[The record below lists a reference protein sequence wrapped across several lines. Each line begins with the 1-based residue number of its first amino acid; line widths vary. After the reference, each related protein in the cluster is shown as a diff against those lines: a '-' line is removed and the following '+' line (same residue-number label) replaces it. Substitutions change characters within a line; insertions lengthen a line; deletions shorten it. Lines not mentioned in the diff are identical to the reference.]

1 MRLLLLIIIFST
13 AHAAVFTD
21 TGNTGYCA
29 GWGIQ
34 GQTPGGQTV
43 EQCHAILDPVVE
55 NGGACMSSGS
65 NPRIT
70 PAYATQ
76 AECENPANGDTC
88 CNHANC
94 DQACEWTSLTGD
106 APYNTIFEAGSCAF
120 CTSSSLNSGSAAQYL
135 AEASP
140 SGDVIPPLDVISVD
154 PGEVST
160 LDRARWTV
168 ASANCGSKFVLQTN
182 GDTWG
187 HTCKTCDRDVFIEK
201 YSSSHGLEITTIDG
215 VNRYTRKSEL
225 DNNKGVVHGKCC
237 INPHHSVCAAMLS
250 EYLKKCEGEGGQ
262 TKGSGVHCLGT
273 STNDYACTFGY
284 NNQICENGGTPTG
297 TCAWNDNLYACTG
310 CSCVCTAGYSGP
322 NCGTGDACTAA
333 ADGNVC
339 QNGGTVIGTTGSCG
353 CSCATGFSGDNCEI
367 VD

>member
-1 MRLLLLIIIFST
+1 MRLLLLFIIFST

-21 TGNTGYCA
+21 TGNFGSCA
-29 GWGIQ
+29 GWDVLAQ
-34 GQTPGGQTV
+34 VAATETECQ
-43 EQCHAILDPVVE
+43 AILGPAVE
-55 NGGACMSSGS
+55 NGGACTGTS
-65 NPRIT
+65 NGRIT

-76 AECENPANGDTC
+76 AECEDPANGNTC
-88 CNHANC
+88 CGTATC
-94 DQACEWTSLTGD
+94 DQACVWKPLTG
-106 APYNTIFEAGSCAF
+106 
-120 CTSSSLNSGSAAQYL
+120 TSPHYAVMRNSVRCGICNSASLSSGYPETKQYTV
-135 AEASP
+135 EPDPP
-140 SGDVIPPLDVISVD
+140 STIPPLDVISVD

-201 YSSSHGLEITTIDG
+201 YSSSHGLEITVVDG
-215 VNRYTRKSEL
+215 VNRYTRKSDL
-225 DNNKGVVHGKCC
+225 DNNKGVVHGRCC

-273 STNDYACTFGY
+273 STNDYACTFGH
-284 NNQICENGGTPTG
+284 NNQVCENGGTPTG
-297 TCAWNDNLYACTG
+297 TCAWNANLYACTG
-310 CSCVCTAGYSGP
+310 CSCNCTTGYSGP
-322 NCGTGDACTAA
+322 NCGTGDACTLA